1 MMHPS
6 NRRVSKPPS
15 SSGTLRQPDVTEGL
29 DPSDL
34 AAEAEIAAKAR
45 APRKPSKWVAG
56 ARNAAGIAMVL
67 GISWGVAWLARQY
80 VMTSPRFAVTEIV
93 VSGNKLRSEAMLADE
108 AGVAKGA
115 NVFSVDLDEGR
126 ARLSRDPWIREV
138 TLGRRL
144 PGTIL
149 MQVTEREAAAVVALG
164 ETYLASREG
173 EIFKRLEPGD
183 PIDLPI
189 ITGLTA
195 DAVADDREGVAR
207 SIRRALDL
215 AADYE
220 HTSLGQ
226 KAQLQ
231 EIHLAPDGST
241 TLVVGKNGLAL
252 NLGDPPFRKKLEQA
266 SRVVSELDRRGAHA
280 DAIMLDND
288 ARPER
293 VVVRVR

>member
-1 MMHPS
+1 MHPG
-6 NRRVSKPPS
+6 NRRVSKAAP
-15 SSGTLRQPDVTEGL
+15 QPDVTEGL
-29 DPSDL
+29 DADDL
-34 AAEAEIAAKAR
+34 GSPEAQASAAKAR
-45 APRKPSKWVAG
+45 PRRALPSKWVAG
-56 ARNAAGIAMVL
+56 ARNVAGIAMVL

-80 VMTSPRFAVTEIV
+80 VMTSARFAVTEIV
-93 VSGNKLRSEAMLADE
+93 VSGNKLRSEAALAEE

-149 MQVTEREAAAVVALG
+149 MQVTEREAAAVIALG

-173 EIFKRLEPGD
+173 EIFKRVEPGD
-183 PIDLPI
+183 PTDLPI

-220 HTSLGQ
+220 HTTLGQ

-231 EIHLAPDGST
+231 EIHLATDGST
-241 TLVVGKNGLAL
+241 TLVVGKSGLAL
-252 NLGDPPFRKKLEQA
+252 ALGDPPFRKKLEQA
-266 SRVVSELDRRGAHA
+266 SRVVSELEHRGAHA

>member
-6 NRRVSKPPS
+6 NRRVSKPPPPP
-15 SSGTLRQPDVTEGL
+15 QPDVTEGL
-29 DPSDL
+29 DDDDL
-34 AAEAEIAAKAR
+34 GEAENAAR
-45 APRKPSKWVAG
+45 GLRPPGPPSKWVAG

-67 GISWGVAWLARQY
+67 GISWGVAWVARQY
-80 VMTSPRFAVTEIV
+80 VRTSPRFAVTEIV
-93 VSGNKLRSEAMLADE
+93 VSGNKLRSEATLADE

-126 ARLSRDPWIREV
+126 ARLARDPWIREV
-138 TLGRRL
+138 ALGRRL

-149 MQVTEREAAAVVALG
+149 MQITEREAAAVVALG

-173 EIFKRLEPGD
+173 EIFKRVEPGD
-183 PIDLPI
+183 PVDLPI

-231 EIHLAPDGST
+231 EIHLATDGST
-241 TLVVGKNGLAL
+241 TLVVGKNALVLA
-252 NLGDPPFRKKLEQA
+252 LGDPPFRKKLEQA
-266 SRVVSELDRRGAHA
+266 SRVVSELDRRGGQA